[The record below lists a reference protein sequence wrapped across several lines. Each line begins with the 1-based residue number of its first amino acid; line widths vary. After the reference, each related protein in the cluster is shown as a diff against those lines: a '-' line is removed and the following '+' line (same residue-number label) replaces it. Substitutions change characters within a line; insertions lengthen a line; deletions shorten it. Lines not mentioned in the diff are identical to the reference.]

1 LSEQFL
7 NIARAR
13 WWRFAVYAMLGEL
26 AVLCPVITGF
36 FMPAE
41 NNGAGGQRPRTHAP
55 ARKENN
61 MAIRDLIPWNKN
73 QLPTTGDVYDP
84 FVTFHREMNRL
95 FDDVF
100 RGFGNFGSLGRPMM
114 EGQFSWPRIELDET
128 DKAVTVS
135 AELPGLSEKDVQ
147 VEIANG
153 VLSIRGEKK
162 SERDNG
168 GRYSERYYGSFER
181 RIPLDGVQEDKAEAN
196 FRNGVL
202 TVSLPKTEQAS
213 QNVKRI
219 TINTN

>member
-1 LSEQFL
+1 MKE
-7 NIARAR
+7 
-13 WWRFAVYAMLGEL
+13 
-26 AVLCPVITGF
+26 
-36 FMPAE
+36 
-41 NNGAGGQRPRTHAP
+41 RT
-55 ARKENN
+55 
-61 MAIRDLIPWNKN
+61 MAFRDLIPWSKN
-73 QLPTTGDVYDP
+73 QELAPARDNFDP
-84 FVTFHREMNRL
+84 FLTLHREMNRL

-100 RGFGNFGSLGRPMM
+100 RGFGNFGRLGSPLM

-128 DKAVTVS
+128 DKALTVS

-153 VLSIRGEKK
+153 ALSIRGEKK
-162 SERDNG
+162 SESDNG

-181 RIPLDGVQEDKAEAN
+181 RIPLDGVEEDKAEAN